1 MAFGIAKGVK
11 DRRPKSPS
19 IRLRLRRPRFG
30 PHIPITGPG
39 ASLRA
44 SPDGGG
50 IFGGSR
56 PLIDEREP
64 GGHLAP
70 QGVRTHS
77 IVVLLPA
84 LNEEMA
90 VGSVIERIPM
100 EPLKRAGYDVY
111 VWVVDGQ
118 SVDGTPEVARDRG
131 ASIYVQSGAG
141 KGNGVRQALDHLM
154 NERSR
159 QHIPGPRLYVMLD
172 ADGTYPPEQ
181 IPEFVEALES
191 GCDVVA
197 GSRLRGRVEDGA
209 LTSLNRL
216 GNEVLSGFARFLF
229 GFPISDVCTGMWA
242 FREDALQHFRL
253 AAESFDLEADIFA
266 SACEVGAHLKELP
279 VDYACR
285 IGEAKLIPLRT
296 GLLIAWRLLMRRLNP
311 RDIRELQ
318 RSPVTTQVGRAVD
331 Q

>member
-1 MAFGIAKGVK
+1 MALGNAKGVK

-19 IRLRLRRPRFG
+19 ARPRVRRPLFG
-30 PHIPITGPG
+30 QHFPMTGSG
-39 ASLRA
+39 ATIRASL
-44 SPDGGG
+44 DGGG

-56 PLIDEREP
+56 PLWDERGP
-64 GGHLAP
+64 GGHSAP
-70 QGVRTHS
+70 QGVRTRS

-84 LNEEMA
+84 LNEAMA

-100 EPLKRAGYDVY
+100 ESLKRSGCDVY
-111 VWVVDGQ
+111 VWVVDGR
-118 SVDGTPEVARDRG
+118 SVDATPEVAKDRG

-154 NERSR
+154 NDLSR
-159 QHIPGPRLYVMLD
+159 QHIPGPRVYVMLD

-181 IPEFVEALES
+181 IPEFVETLES

-209 LTSLNRL
+209 LTPLNRL
-216 GNEVLSGFARFLF
+216 GNRALSGLARFLF

-242 FREDALQHFRL
+242 FREEALQHFRL

-266 SACEVGAHLKELP
+266 SACEVGAHMKELP

-296 GLLIAWRLLMRRLNP
+296 GLLIAWRLLMRRLNQ
-311 RDIRELQ
+311 RDTPGPQGPFATSQAGR
-318 RSPVTTQVGRAVD
+318 PVEQ
-331 Q
+331 

>member
-1 MAFGIAKGVK
+1 MALGITKGVK
-11 DRRPKSPS
+11 DRRPKATSVRARVRRTLFEHVPMTGS
-19 IRLRLRRPRFG
+19 GATIRAG
-30 PHIPITGPG
+30 
-39 ASLRA
+39 
-44 SPDGGG
+44 PDGGG
-50 IFGGSR
+50 SFGGSL
-56 PLIDEREP
+56 PLSNESGP
-64 GGHLAP
+64 GGHSAP
-70 QGVRTHS
+70 QALRARN

-100 EPLKRAGYDVY
+100 EDLRRSGYNTY

-118 SVDGTPEVARDRG
+118 SVDATLEVAKDRG
-131 ASIYVQSGAG
+131 ASVYVQSGEG
-141 KGNGVRQALDHLM
+141 KGNGVRQAIDLLM
-154 NERSR
+154 NDRQR
-159 QHIPGPRLYVMLD
+159 QHIEGPRIYVMLD

-216 GNEVLSGFARFLF
+216 GNEVLSGLARFLF

-242 FREDALQHFRL
+242 FREDVAQDFRL
-253 AAESFDLEADIFA
+253 NAESFDLEADIFA
-266 SACEVGAHLKELP
+266 SACEVGAHMKELP
-279 VDYACR
+279 VDYARR

-311 RDIRELQ
+311 RDVRELQ
-318 RSPVTTQVGRAVD
+318 RSPATTPLRRAVD

>member
-1 MAFGIAKGVK
+1 MAPGITKGVK
-11 DRRPKSPS
+11 DRRPKATSV
-19 IRLRLRRPRFG
+19 RARFRRTLFEHVPM
-30 PHIPITGPG
+30 TGSG
-39 ASLRA
+39 ATIRA

-56 PLIDEREP
+56 PLSNESGP
-64 GGHLAP
+64 GGHSAP
-70 QGVRTHS
+70 PALRARN

-84 LNEEMA
+84 LNEERA
-90 VGSVIERIPM
+90 VGAVIERIPM
-100 EPLKRAGYDVY
+100 EDLRRSGYNTY

-118 SVDGTPEVARDRG
+118 SVDATLEVAKDRG
-131 ASIYVQSGAG
+131 ASVYVQSGEG
-141 KGNGVRQALDHLM
+141 KGNGVRQALDLLM
-154 NERSR
+154 SDRNR
-159 QHIPGPRLYVMLD
+159 QHIEGPKIYVMLD

-216 GNEVLSGFARFLF
+216 GNQVLSGFARFLF

-242 FREDALQHFRL
+242 FREDALQRFRL
-253 AAESFDLEADIFA
+253 DAESFDLEADLFA
-266 SACEVGAHLKELP
+266 SACETGAHLTELP

-285 IGEAKLIPLRT
+285 IGKAKLVPIRT
-296 GLLIAWRLLMRRLNP
+296 GILIAWRLLMRRLNQ
-311 RDIRELQ
+311 RDMRDLQ
-318 RSPVTTQVGRAVD
+318 RLSAMSQVGRAAE

>member
-1 MAFGIAKGVK
+1 MRVRTEAGSSGVPDLSSK
-11 DRRPKSPS
+11 STGRAGTWPPK
-19 IRLRLRRPRFG
+19 
-30 PHIPITGPG
+30 
-39 ASLRA
+39 ASGREA
-44 SPDGGG
+44 SWSC
-50 IFGGSR
+50 SR
-56 PLIDEREP
+56 PSTR
-64 GGHLAP
+64 
-70 QGVRTHS
+70 RW
-77 IVVLLPA
+77 
-84 LNEEMA
+84 
-90 VGSVIERIPM
+90 R
-100 EPLKRAGYDVY
+100 
-111 VWVVDGQ
+111 
-118 SVDGTPEVARDRG
+118 SVDATPEVARDRG

-154 NERSR
+154 NDRSR

-209 LTSLNRL
+209 FTSLNRL

-242 FREDALQHFRL
+242 FREDAVQHFRL

-279 VDYACR
+279 VDYARR

-296 GLLIAWRLLMRRLNP
+296 GLLIAWRLLMRRLNL
-311 RDIRELQ
+311 RDTRELQ
-318 RSPVTTQVGRAVD
+318 RSPQTTQVGRAVD

>member
-1 MAFGIAKGVK
+1 MAQGNPKGVK
-11 DRRPKSPS
+11 HGRPTSPS
-19 IRLRLRRPRFG
+19 GRPRFRRTLFG
-30 PHIPITGPG
+30 RPFRTTGSG
-39 ASLRA
+39 ATIRA

-56 PLIDEREP
+56 ARIDERGP
-64 GGHLAP
+64 GGHLAL
-70 QGVRTHS
+70 QGIRTRS
-77 IVVLLPA
+77 LVVLLPA

-90 VGSVIERIPM
+90 VGSVIGRIPR
-100 EPLKRAGYDVY
+100 ERLQWSGYDVR

-118 SVDGTPEVARDRG
+118 SVDATLQVAKDRG
-131 ASIYVQSGAG
+131 ASIYVQSGEG

-154 NERSR
+154 NDRNR
-159 QHIPGPRLYVMLD
+159 QPTEEPRFYVMLD

-209 LTSLNRL
+209 FTSLNRL
-216 GNEVLSGFARFLF
+216 GNQVLSGLARFLF

-242 FREDALQHFRL
+242 FREDCLRHFGL
-253 AAESFDLEADIFA
+253 AAESFDLEADLFA
-266 SACEVGAHLKELP
+266 SACEVGAHMKELP
-279 VDYACR
+279 IDYSRR
-285 IGEAKLIPLRT
+285 IGEAKLVPLRT
-296 GLLIAWRLLMRRLNP
+296 GLLIAWRLLIKRLNQ
-311 RDIRELQ
+311 RDGTGLQ
-318 RSPVTTQVGRAVD
+318 RAHVMTQAGRAVE

>member
-1 MAFGIAKGVK
+1 M
-11 DRRPKSPS
+11 
-19 IRLRLRRPRFG
+19 
-30 PHIPITGPG
+30 TGSG
-39 ASLRA
+39 ATVRA
-44 SPDGGG
+44 RPDGGG

-56 PLIDEREP
+56 PLIDDREP

-70 QGVRTHS
+70 SDVRTRS

-84 LNEEMA
+84 LNEAMA

-100 EPLKRAGYDVY
+100 EALRGAGYEVY
-111 VWVVDGQ
+111 VWVVDGR
-118 SVDGTPEVARDRG
+118 SVDATPEVAKERG
-131 ASIYVQSGAG
+131 ASIYVQRGAG
-141 KGNGVRQALDHLM
+141 RQNIAA
-154 NERSR
+154 
-159 QHIPGPRLYVMLD
+159 PRVYVMLD
-172 ADGTYPPEQ
+172 ADGTYPPEA

-197 GSRLRGRVEDGA
+197 GSRLRGRIEDGA

-216 GNEVLSGFARFLF
+216 GNQALSGLATFLF

-242 FREDALQHFRL
+242 FREDCLQRFRL

-266 SACEVGAHLKELP
+266 SACEVGARMRELP

-296 GLLIAWRLLMRRLNP
+296 GLLIAWRLMMKRLNA
-311 RDIRELQ
+311 RDLVGPERRDVPAQ
-318 RSPVTTQVGRAVD
+318 AGRAVD

>member
-1 MAFGIAKGVK
+1 MALGIVKGIK
-11 DRRPKSPS
+11 E
-19 IRLRLRRPRFG
+19 RRPRSPSGRPRFRRTLFE
-30 PHIPITGPG
+30 PLPMTGSG
-39 ASLRA
+39 ATLRA
-44 SPDGGG
+44 PPDGGG

-56 PLIDEREP
+56 PLIDDREP

-70 QGVRTHS
+70 GGVRTRS
-77 IVVLLPA
+77 IVVLLPT

-90 VGSVIERIPM
+90 VGSVIERVPM

-118 SVDGTPEVARDRG
+118 SVDATPEVAKDRG
-131 ASIYVQSGAG
+131 ASIYVQSGEG

-154 NERSR
+154 NDRSR

-181 IPEFVEALES
+181 IPEFVDALES

-197 GSRLRGRVEDGA
+197 GSRLRGRIEDGA

-216 GNEVLSGFARFLF
+216 GNQALSGLAAFLF
-229 GFPISDVCTGMWA
+229 GFPITDVCTGMWA
-242 FREDALQHFRL
+242 FREDCLQRFRL

-266 SACEVGAHLKELP
+266 SACEVGARMRELP

-285 IGEAKLIPLRT
+285 IGEAKLIPLRN
-296 GLLIAWRLLMRRLNP
+296 GMLIAWRLLMKRLNQ
-311 RDIRELQ
+311 RDSV
-318 RSPVTTQVGRAVD
+318 SPKRADAPAPGGRAVD

>member
-1 MAFGIAKGVK
+1 MMLGNGRGVK
-11 DRRPKSPS
+11 DRRPRPPRV
-19 IRLRLRRPRFG
+19 RLGLRRTVLG
-30 PHIPITGPG
+30 PLFPMTGSG
-39 ASLRA
+39 ATVRA
-44 SPDGGG
+44 RPDGGG

-56 PLIDEREP
+56 PLIDDREP

-70 QGVRTHS
+70 SDVRTRS

-84 LNEEMA
+84 LNEAMA

-100 EPLKRAGYDVY
+100 EALRGAGYEVY
-111 VWVVDGQ
+111 VWVVDGR
-118 SVDGTPEVARDRG
+118 SVDATPEVAKERG
-131 ASIYVQSGAG
+131 ASIYVQRGAG

-154 NERSR
+154 NDRSR
-159 QHIPGPRLYVMLD
+159 QNIAAPRVYVMLD
-172 ADGTYPPEQ
+172 ADGTYPPEA

-197 GSRLRGRVEDGA
+197 GSRLRGRIEDGA

-216 GNEVLSGFARFLF
+216 GNQALSGLAAFLF

-242 FREDALQHFRL
+242 FREDCLQRFRL

-266 SACEVGAHLKELP
+266 SACEVGARMRELP

-296 GLLIAWRLLMRRLNP
+296 GLLIAWRLMMKRLNA
-311 RDIRELQ
+311 RDLVGPERRDVPAQ
-318 RSPVTTQVGRAVD
+318 AGRAVD

>member
-1 MAFGIAKGVK
+1 
-11 DRRPKSPS
+11 
-19 IRLRLRRPRFG
+19 
-30 PHIPITGPG
+30 
-39 ASLRA
+39 
-44 SPDGGG
+44 
-50 IFGGSR
+50 
-56 PLIDEREP
+56 
-64 GGHLAP
+64 
-70 QGVRTHS
+70 
-77 IVVLLPA
+77 
-84 LNEEMA
+84 
-90 VGSVIERIPM
+90 
-100 EPLKRAGYDVY
+100 
-111 VWVVDGQ
+111 
-118 SVDGTPEVARDRG
+118 
-131 ASIYVQSGAG
+131 
-141 KGNGVRQALDHLM
+141 M
-154 NERSR
+154 NDRSR

-242 FREDALQHFRL
+242 FREDAVQHFRL

-266 SACEVGAHLKELP
+266 SACEVGAQMKELP

-296 GLLIAWRLLMRRLNP
+296 GLLIAWRLLMRRLNL
-311 RDIRELQ
+311 RDTRELQ
-318 RSPVTTQVGRAVD
+318 RSPQTPQVGRAVD

>member
-1 MAFGIAKGVK
+1 MAFGVAKEVK
-11 DRRPKSPS
+11 DRRPRSPS
-19 IRLRLRRPRFG
+19 GRPRFRRSRFG
-30 PHIPITGPG
+30 QHIPITGSG
-39 ASLRA
+39 ATIRS

-56 PLIDEREP
+56 PLDESGP

-70 QGVRTHS
+70 QGVRTRS

-111 VWVVDGQ
+111 VWVVDGR

-154 NERSR
+154 HDRSR
-159 QHIPGPRLYVMLD
+159 QNIPGPKLYVMLD

-197 GSRLRGRVEDGA
+197 GSRLRGRIEDGA
-209 LTSLNRL
+209 FTSLNRL
-216 GNEVLSGFARFLF
+216 GNEALSGFARFLF

-253 AAESFDLEADIFA
+253 VAESFDLEADIFA
-266 SACEVGAHLKELP
+266 SACEVGAHMKELP

-285 IGEAKLIPLRT
+285 IGEAKLVPLRT
-296 GLLIAWRLLMRRLNP
+296 GLLIAWRLLMRRLNT
-311 RDIRELQ
+311 RDIRELR
-318 RSPVTTQVGRAVD
+318 RSPVTTQAGRAVD